1 MTDDAK
7 RQLNNLMCAVADGDA
22 ESLDGIYVIAAKR
35 MYVAALTIVGERAA
49 AEDVV
54 SDSFIKVARFAKKY
68 KTQTDALGWLL
79 KIVRNTAL
87 DYLRKRKRRA
97 EVSAECLFNLADEN
111 ASPEKCERAAMLE
124 QAIAKLDDGERR
136 AIYMR
141 YYLDMTVREIAQAIG
156 VPRSSTERLLLR
168 AENNLKKFLQSGIKD

>member
-7 RQLNNLMCAVADGDA
+7 RQLNNLICAVAEGDA
-22 ESLDGIYVIAAKR
+22 ESLDGVYVIAAKR

-97 EVSAECLFNLADEN
+97 EVSAECCRRKIN
-111 ASPEKCERAAMLE
+111 ASGRPMLE
-124 QAIAKLDDGERR
+124 QAIAK
-136 AIYMR
+136 A
-141 YYLDMTVREIAQAIG
+141 
-156 VPRSSTERLLLR
+156 
-168 AENNLKKFLQSGIKD
+168 

>member
-7 RQLNNLMCAVADGDA
+7 RQLNNLICAVADGDA
-22 ESLDGIYVIAAKR
+22 ESLDDIYVIAAKR

-87 DYLRKRKRRA
+87 DYLRKRKRCA

-111 ASPEKCERAAMLE
+111 ASPEKCERAATT
-124 QAIAKLDDGERR
+124 A
-136 AIYMR
+136 
-141 YYLDMTVREIAQAIG
+141 
-156 VPRSSTERLLLR
+156 
-168 AENNLKKFLQSGIKD
+168 